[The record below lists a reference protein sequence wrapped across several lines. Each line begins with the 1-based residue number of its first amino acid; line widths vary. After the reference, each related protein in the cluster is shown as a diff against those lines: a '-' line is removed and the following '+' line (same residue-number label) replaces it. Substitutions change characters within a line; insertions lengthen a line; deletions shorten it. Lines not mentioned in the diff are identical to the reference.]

1 LNVDNGLMKELL
13 LLLLLIPNLVMGKS
27 VKYICSDYAESSPF
41 YEPESNNF
49 KTEKKPSEW
58 RAYPKKTLLIE
69 IDYDEKKIITR
80 SFNGKKK
87 HQDIYKLIIPQ
98 KKKYYI
104 DSHISGYLIETHD
117 GCAEE
122 YKYNDEAIEHAK
134 NNNYEAMDWP
144 ISDGCK
150 YIKNT
155 ASARANTI
163 LFNVKKMRFI
173 RSWLHE
179 GELPELIME
188 AQINYGSCQLDR

>member
-1 LNVDNGLMKELL
+1 MKKLL
-13 LLLLLIPNLVMGKS
+13 LLLFLIPNLVMGQS
-27 VKYICSDYAESSPF
+27 VKYICSNYAESSPF
-41 YEPESNNF
+41 YEPESNNYE
-49 KTEKKPSEW
+49 TGKKPSEW
-58 RAYPKKTLLIE
+58 RAYPKETLLIE
-69 IDYDEKKIITR
+69 INYDEETITTR
-80 SFNGKKK
+80 SFSGKNK

-104 DSHISGYLIETHD
+104 DSHVSGYLIDTQD

-122 YKYNDEAIEHAK
+122 YKYNDEHIEHAK
-134 NNNYEAMDWP
+134 NNNYEPMDFP

-150 YIKNT
+150 YIKN
-155 ASARANTI
+155 SAIAISNTI

-179 GELPELIME
+179 GELPKSIMQ